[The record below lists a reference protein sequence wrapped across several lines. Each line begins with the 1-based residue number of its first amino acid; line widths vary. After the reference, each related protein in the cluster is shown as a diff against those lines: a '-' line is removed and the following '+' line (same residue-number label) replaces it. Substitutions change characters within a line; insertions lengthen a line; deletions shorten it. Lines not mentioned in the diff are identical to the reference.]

1 MKLHF
6 CEAIEIENL
15 KKIKREKKNRDKKI
29 RLPFSKESYF
39 REVWN
44 NQDLIYKDLIGKV
57 CIVIEGNG
65 LKNWKEFNW
74 EQFYWKRNDSI
85 GNGWSGKIYIGKV
98 LIERF

>member
-1 MKLHF
+1 M
-6 CEAIEIENL
+6 
-15 KKIKREKKNRDKKI
+15 
-29 RLPFSKESYF
+29 
-39 REVWN
+39 
-44 NQDLIYKDLIGKV
+44 IYKDLIGKV

>member
-44 NQDLIYKDLIGKV
+44 NQDLIYYKDLIGKV

-65 LKNWKEFNW
+65 LKNIRH
-74 EQFYWKRNDSI
+74 KRIEED
-85 GNGWSGKIYIGKV
+85 YIEKN
-98 LIERF
+98 